1 MADLG
6 GFNAN
11 EVEPNQPFEVI
22 PAGDYKCVLVAS
34 EVKATS
40 DGEGKFL
47 KMELQICAGEFINH
61 KLFDRL
67 NLWNKSEKAVAIA
80 RGTLSAIC
88 RAVNVLTPKDSSELH
103 NKPLLVRV
111 AVTENEYQGQKRKQ
125 NEVKGY
131 KPIGAAPAP
140 QPSAQPTAAV
150 HVPGQA
156 SEIKPGTPW

>member
-34 EVKATS
+34 EIKATN

-47 KMELQICAGEFINH
+47 KMELQICAGEFINR

-140 QPSAQPTAAV
+140 QPSAPPVDAQQPIAA
-150 HVPGQA
+150 GA
-156 SEIKPGTPW
+156 NTRPW